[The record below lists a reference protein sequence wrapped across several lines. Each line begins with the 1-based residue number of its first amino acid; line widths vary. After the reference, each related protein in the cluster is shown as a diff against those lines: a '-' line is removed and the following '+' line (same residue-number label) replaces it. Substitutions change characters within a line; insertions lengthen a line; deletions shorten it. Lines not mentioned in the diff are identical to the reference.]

1 MKKFAFIAALI
12 FASCTGGNDTQKT
25 EQAIDELMEAY
36 AKERTK
42 PYDDIT
48 AEYDK
53 KEDCLSIEMDGKML
67 NACYEVYYKDLLTD
81 NPSSY
86 AKSFLI
92 SMVLFD
98 PEVKMVYNMEFKID
112 GISFKASPSMVNKY
126 NNSIAL
132 GFSSGESYYKAIEL
146 ISHINVNA
154 DIWLNTN
161 KGKIEI
167 PYHDVTN
174 LQAMAI
180 SYRMDGGTFE

>member
-1 MKKFAFIAALI
+1 MLKVGKIKPVCCEI
-12 FASCTGGNDTQKT
+12 GV
-25 EQAIDELMEAY
+25 AIQ
-36 AKERTK
+36 
-42 PYDDIT
+42 
-48 AEYDK
+48 
-53 KEDCLSIEMDGKML
+53 
-67 NACYEVYYKDLLTD
+67 
-81 NPSSY
+81 
-86 AKSFLI
+86 
-92 SMVLFD
+92 
-98 PEVKMVYNMEFKID
+98 FKID
-112 GISFKASPSMVNKY
+112 GISFKVSPSMVNKY